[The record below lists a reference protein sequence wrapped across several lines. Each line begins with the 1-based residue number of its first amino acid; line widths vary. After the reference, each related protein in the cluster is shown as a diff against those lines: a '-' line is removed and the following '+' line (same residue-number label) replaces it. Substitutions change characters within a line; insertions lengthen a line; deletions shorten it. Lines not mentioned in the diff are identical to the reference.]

1 MSSGRLTNVARPAQY
16 TDARVDTPTAPSAS
30 PNRMVVP
37 TGTSSPAPRRTRA
50 NPTANRS
57 MSGRSMSG
65 TALRRLCRCPFRRA
79 ADELL
84 DAGGA
89 GALLV
94 FAVLEDGAQGDLDG
108 ALVDGGASERGQ
120 RVGPVDGLGDARRL
134 VELEVAHG
142 LDRGRHL
149 SRQLFGHLGRAHAE
163 DGELALEVGM
173 RDPVV
178 EAPALQCVVHVAGAV
193 RGD

>member
-1 MSSGRLTNVARPAQY
+1 M
-16 TDARVDTPTAPSAS
+16 
-30 PNRMVVP
+30 
-37 TGTSSPAPRRTRA
+37 PR
-50 NPTANRS
+50 S
-57 MSGRSMSG
+57 
-65 TALRRLCRCPFRRA
+65 FRRA

-94 FAVLEDGAQGDLDG
+94 FAVLEDGAEGDLDR
-108 ALVDGGASERGQ
+108 ALVDGGAAERGE

-149 SRQLFGHLGRAHAE
+149 ARQLLGHLGRAHAE
-163 DGELALEVGM
+163 DGELPLEVGV

-178 EAPALQCVVHVAGAV
+178 EAAALQRVVHVAGAV
-193 RGD
+193 GGDDHQRRHLGVERARAPGTVTV